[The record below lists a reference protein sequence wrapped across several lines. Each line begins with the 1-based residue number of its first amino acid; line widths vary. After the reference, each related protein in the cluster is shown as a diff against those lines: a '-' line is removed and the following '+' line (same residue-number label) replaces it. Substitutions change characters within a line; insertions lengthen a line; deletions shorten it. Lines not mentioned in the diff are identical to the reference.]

1 MSISIEELI
10 KQKEA
15 LERQIAEATSVARVE
30 ALAKIKELMA
40 QYGLTISDLA
50 ANSNHAAPRA
60 SAPRESGVA
69 PKFRHPSTGE
79 TWAGRGRM
87 PQWCK
92 DWVDQG
98 RKLEDCLIGKPA
110 EPASASDAQAPAEPA
125 TTGDSDS
132 NSATELAAGAQGA
145 A

>member
-1 MSISIEELI
+1 MNIQDLI
-10 KQKEA
+10 KQKED
-15 LERQIAEATSVARVE
+15 LERQIAEATSVARGE
-30 ALAKIKELMA
+30 ALTKIKELMA

-60 SAPRESGVA
+60 SATRESGVA

-87 PQWCK
+87 PKWCK

-110 EPASASDAQAPAEPA
+110 EPATATATDAQTPAEPA

-132 NSATELAAGAQGA
+132 AAEPAAGAQEA